1 MADNAGQADI
11 RGLFIDKETKKY
23 FEEALIFKNL
33 VTTKTTQSRQIRWY
47 QKTSGYLTASSPA
60 KISPVAEGARPF
72 VLQQSWTRNT
82 SYVKKYILD
91 SPMINMEDE
100 SDSDVAVFTDNLRD
114 ILDAVAYDLD
124 GDIWDVATENQ
135 SASNINSVSITEEW
149 DDYDNCTP
157 IKDLEDAKQEIR
169 IETKRQIRNGALL
182 LSPEDAKN
190 LIVYLIQK
198 KGSSI
203 PNFAS
208 DKVSSGVLGKLLDLT
223 IIVSTNVTPDYALV
237 GDLSQAVEYREFQ
250 PITTAIIKEEG
261 IGRKIRCWTHGI
273 SLLVKPKYLTL
284 LDNTQTV

>member
-1 MADNAGQADI
+1 MADYAGQADI

-33 VTTKTTQSRQIRWY
+33 VTTKSTPSMTIRWY
-47 QKTSGYLTASSPA
+47 QKTSGFLTATSPA

-82 SYVKKYILD
+82 SYVKKYMVD

-100 SDSDVAVFTDNLRD
+100 TDSDVQVFQDNLRD
-114 ILDAVAYDLD
+114 VVDAVAYDLD
-124 GDIWDVATENQ
+124 SDIWDVATEDQ
-135 SASNINSVSITEEW
+135 TASNINSVSVTDEW
-149 DDYDNCTP
+149 DDYTSTTP
-157 IKDLEDAKQEIR
+157 IDDIEEAKQLIR
-169 IETKRQIRNGALL
+169 EQTKRAIKNGVLL
-182 LSPEDAKN
+182 VNPQNARD
-190 LIVYLIQK
+190 LIVYLIQQ

-208 DKVSSGVLGKLLDLT
+208 EKVQSGVLGRLLDLT
-223 IIVSTNVTPDYALV
+223 IIVSTNVTDDYALV
-237 GDLSQAVEYREFQ
+237 GDLSQAVEYREFS

-273 SLLVKPKYLTL
+273 ALLVKPKYLTL
-284 LDNTQTV
+284 IDNTTS